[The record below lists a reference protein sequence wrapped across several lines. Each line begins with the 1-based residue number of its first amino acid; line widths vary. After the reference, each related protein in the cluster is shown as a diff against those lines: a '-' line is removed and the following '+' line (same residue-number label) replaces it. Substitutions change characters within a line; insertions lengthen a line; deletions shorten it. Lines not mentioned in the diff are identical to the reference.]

1 MIAIRAGTLIDGT
14 GRALPQAT
22 VLVEGERIAQVGPA
36 QEVTIPSEATL
47 INASA
52 QVVMPGLIDAHLHVM
67 GDGAPRGESWGML
80 ALREL
85 PATHAYRCF
94 VNARRDL
101 EAGYTTLR
109 DAGCIGY
116 ADVALRDAINSG
128 LLEGPRLKVA
138 GCALHSTGGHMDR
151 TKGLAPGVAPDVSIT
166 TADSPD
172 EGRKAALYQLKMGAD
187 YIKIAASLSEY
198 QRPRGGLFSQ
208 ELTFETM
215 QSICQAAH
223 WAGRR
228 VAAHCHG
235 GQGVTDAIRAG
246 VDSLEHGR
254 FLTDEQLGMM
264 AERGVFLVPTLSPE
278 GRAMQIGRKELG
290 YNDADWNWYLR
301 ATEAMYRT
309 VERAHRAGVKVAAG
323 SDAAMPYVRH
333 GENAYELELLAYAGL
348 SNMAAICA
356 ATGVA
361 AQALDMAAEVG
372 AVEAGKLADL
382 LVVDGDPLADVR
394 VLQDIARIKYV
405 IKGGKVVAAR
415 EATRKR

>member
-1 MIAIRAGTLIDGT
+1 MIAIKGGSLIDGA
-14 GRALPQAT
+14 GRVAQHVT
-22 VLVEGERIAQVGPA
+22 VLVEGERIAQVGPS
-36 QEVTIPSEATL
+36 QEVPIPPEATL
-47 INASA
+47 IDAST
-52 QVVMPGLIDAHLHVM
+52 QVVMPGLIDAHLHVT
-67 GDGAPRGESWGML
+67 GDATPREDAWGMRG
-80 ALREL
+80 LREL

-109 DAGCIGY
+109 DAGCVGY

-151 TKGLAPGVAPDVSIT
+151 SKGLVPGAAPDVSIT

-198 QRPRGGLFSQ
+198 QRSRGGLFSQ

-215 QSICQAAH
+215 QSICETAH

-235 GQGVTDAIRAG
+235 GDGVTDALRAG

-254 FLTDEQLGMM
+254 FLTDEQLDMM
-264 AERGVFLVPTLSPE
+264 AARGVFLVPTLSPE

-290 YNDADWNWYLR
+290 YNDADWAWYLR

-309 VERAHRAGVKVAAG
+309 VGRAHRAGVKVAAG

-333 GENAYELELLAYAGL
+333 GENAYELELLAHAGL
-348 SNMAAICA
+348 SPMAVISA

-361 AQALDMAAEVG
+361 AQVLDMAAEVG
-372 AVEAGKLADL
+372 MVEADKLADL
-382 LVVDGDPLADVR
+382 LVVDGDPLADIR
-394 VLQDIARIKYV
+394 VLQEISKIKYV
-405 IKGGKVVAAR
+405 IKGGKVVMAR
-415 EATRKR
+415 KTVRA